1 MHSVRIRIAGGSL
14 RCIRKTHRRRQ
25 SQSVRIEAL
34 GGSVGPRDVPHP
46 QGRGREL
53 PLRSRGRGAGWRI
66 HGVEGITMETF
77 LSETRFPLYQV
88 HY

>member
-1 MHSVRIRIAGGSL
+1 MRSVRLRIADSGL

-25 SQSVRIEAL
+25 SHSVRIETL

-46 QGRGREL
+46 EGRGREL

-66 HGVEGITMETF
+66 QGVEGIAMKTF

-88 HY
+88 